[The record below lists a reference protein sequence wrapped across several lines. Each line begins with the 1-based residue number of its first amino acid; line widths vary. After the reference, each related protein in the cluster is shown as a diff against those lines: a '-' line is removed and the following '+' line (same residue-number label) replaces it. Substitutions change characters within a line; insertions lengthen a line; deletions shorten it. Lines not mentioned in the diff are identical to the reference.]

1 MFEIVGTKSLDSNA
15 IEFTKTGINFIGRT
29 FENNGIQGKT
39 QKREFEPNEPFTI
52 TATVI
57 GNYKYV
63 KYQKEPYYCSQNINK
78 LTPKEIINQWS
89 ENIAYF
95 FIANIQRFVS
105 LYDGQQGGY
114 KLDDINN
121 HKIQLPI
128 KEKSSDFSNPCDTL
142 KTIDFDFMESFIREL
157 VEERIRELNA
167 YLLATGLKDY
177 TLTSEEENALEAFKT
192 IQWDNYRI
200 GDLFEKINTKKL
212 PYKAADLPTTPTN
225 EYLLPCLTSSFH
237 NQGLNYYAPKE
248 NATILKNVISIP
260 SNSDVYRAYFQSR
273 DFTVLSDA
281 YAIKKKN
288 SEIDFSPQ
296 HYLFCVMC
304 INKVTD
310 LPLYSYKTKLG
321 GWNVVQDK
329 IFQLPTKDGK
339 PDYATMGTFI
349 KAVEKLV
356 IKDVVLYADS
366 KIEATKNVV
375 KKDVEYKINE
385 EKYLLHVAQ
394 EEK

>member
-1 MFEIVGTKSLDSNA
+1 MFEILTYKKRFDANKVELVENCGHPYVVRTSSGNGQKGFIDEDEIYLNDGNTISFGQDTATMYYQEVPYFTGDKIKILKSKLSR
-15 IEFTKTGINFIGRT
+15 F
-29 FENNGIQGKT
+29 GKT
-39 QKREFEPNEPFTI
+39 NAQFFLATMRNSFQNFTWGSSSFNVSI
-52 TATVI
+52 
-57 GNYKYV
+57 
-63 KYQKEPYYCSQNINK
+63 
-78 LTPKEIINQWS
+78 
-89 ENIAYF
+89 
-95 FIANIQRFVS
+95 IANQKV
-105 LYDGQQGGY
+105 
-114 KLDDINN
+114 
-121 HKIQLPI
+121 QLPL
-128 KEKSSDFSNPCDTL
+128 KEKSLDFSNPCDNV
-142 KTIDFDFMESFIREL
+142 KNIDFDFMETFIREL
-157 VEERIRELNA
+157 EEERIRELNA

-177 TLTSEEENALEAFKT
+177 ALSAEEEKALEAFKT
-192 IQWDNYRI
+192 VQWGEYRI

-288 SEIDFSPQ
+288 CEIDFSTQ

-329 IFQLPTKDGK
+329 IIQLPTKNNK
-339 PDYATMGTFI
+339 PDYATMETFI

-366 KIEATKNVV
+366 KIKATKNVV
-375 KKDVEYKINE
+375 KKDFEYKINE
-385 EKYLLHVAQ
+385 DTGLLNVAEK
-394 EEK
+394 